1 MEEILFDIS
10 AFRFWRTP
18 PLVLRLMG
26 PFPDVS
32 TPSGKRTLKHLG
44 TLFGGI
50 ELPIHVMVDDP
61 RLLRNNVTVKTH
73 LWSGE
78 LPRGAIRDTEL
89 GVCVASPLFAL
100 LSLTPHLSVNQLSMA
115 MYELVGTFAV
125 YRPNQTV
132 HDYLQQL
139 IDRQL
144 LPLDEGW
151 RPCLTPDGKLT
162 GLWQRNPLVTL
173 DELRSFAR
181 SIYGM
186 RGAKRIATAVE
197 NVFGITSSPF
207 EAQAAMLIGLSRR
220 RGGRG
225 IRPIEC
231 ARTIRLE
238 GDARRIHPHH
248 DCVADLY
255 IEGDGAHRSIV
266 IECQGQDFHS
276 TGPQARHDDNRALAL
291 QSMGYT
297 VIALRS
303 EQISDPVRFE
313 SVIRYI
319 SRELGRPIKPQ
330 TAKLEQAE
338 KNLRRDLFVDW
349 WGLGL

>member
-1 MEEILFDIS
+1 MDTILFDIS

-32 TPSGKRTLKHLG
+32 TPPGKRALKHLG

-50 ELPIHVMVDDP
+50 ELPIHVMVDSP
-61 RLLRNNVTVKTH
+61 ALLRNNVSVKTH

-78 LPRGAIRDTEL
+78 LPPGSIRDTEFD
-89 GVCVASPLFAL
+89 VRVASPLFTI
-100 LSLTPHLSVNQLSMA
+100 LSLASRLSVNQLTMA
-115 MYELVGTFAV
+115 LYELVGTFAV
-125 YRPNQTV
+125 YRPDQAV
-132 HDYLQQL
+132 HDYLQQI

-162 GLWQRNPLVTL
+162 GLWQRDPLVTL
-173 DELRSFAR
+173 DELRSFANHVC
-181 SIYGM
+181 GM
-186 RGAKRIATAVE
+186 RGAKRFAAAAE

-220 RGGRG
+220 RGGKG
-225 IRPIEC
+225 VGPIKC
-231 ARTIRLE
+231 AHTIRLE
-238 GDARRIHPHH
+238 GDARRIHPRH

-255 IEGDGAHRSIV
+255 IEGDEHHRPIV

-276 TGPQARHDDNRALAL
+276 TGSQARHDDNRALAL

-303 EQISDPVRFE
+303 EQISDPIRFE

-319 SRELGRPIKPQ
+319 ARELGRPIKPK

-338 KNLRRDLFVDW
+338 KKLREDVFIDW
-349 WGLGL
+349 WNLGL